1 MTKIEPVESLAEAR
15 ALVAYLEQFVTPER
29 SARMDAVLAERTRY
43 VTVLIEDVYQP
54 QNASAVV
61 RSCDGFGIQ
70 ELHIIESRNRY
81 RVNPQV
87 ALGSTQWV
95 DLVRYNRRRDAAN
108 HSAADMPE
116 NGAAANSLAAVQAL
130 RERGYRI
137 VATTPHREAW
147 TPDSLPL
154 ERGRIALCFGN
165 ELDGLSEPLIEAA
178 DEQLRIP
185 MYGFVESF
193 NISVAAAV
201 TMSEILRRLRE
212 SSIQWRLH
220 SNERVA
226 IKLMW
231 LRRQIKGVRQLEQA
245 FCSEREE
252 TRRK

>member
-1 MTKIEPVESLAEAR
+1 MTKIEPVESLTEAR
-15 ALVAYLEQFVTPER
+15 ALLQYLEQFVTPER
-29 SARMDAVLAERTRY
+29 SARMDEVLAERTRY

-70 ELHIIESRNRY
+70 ELHIVENRNRY

-87 ALGSTQWV
+87 ALGSAQWV
-95 DLVRYNRRRDAAN
+95 ELVRYKRERDTVNDTAAGTP
-108 HSAADMPE
+108 DYG
-116 NGAAANSLAAVQAL
+116 GATNSLEAVHAL

-165 ELDGLSEPLIEAA
+165 ELDGLSEPLLEAA
-178 DEQLRIP
+178 DDQLRIP

-201 TMSEILRRLRE
+201 TMSGILRRLRG
-212 SSIQWRLH
+212 SSIQWRLPP
-220 SNERVA
+220 NERVA
-226 IKLMW
+226 IKLRW
-231 LRRQIKGVRQLEQA
+231 LRRQIKGVRQLEEA
-245 FCSEREE
+245 FYSDREE
-252 TRRK
+252 IRR